1 MNANTE
7 DLVFTDEQVETMIQE
22 EIREVG
28 GIDGLTKV
36 LGTDAFDFIDPEDA
50 DNPSRGTTFTFGE
63 REKQVLIK
71 DYIDRLD
78 DPISELCKLFG
89 DQSFIRN

>member
-7 DLVFTDEQVETMIQE
+7 DLVFTDEQVETIIQE

-36 LGTDAFDFIDPEDA
+36 LGTDAMEFIDPEDA
-50 DNPSRGTTFTFGE
+50 DNPSQETIFTFGE
-63 REKQVLIK
+63 REKQTLIK
-71 DYIDRLD
+71 DYINRLN
-78 DPISELCKLFG
+78 DPISDLSKLFG
-89 DQSFIRN
+89 NQSFIRN